1 MKKYKFEMIATE
13 CLQIEVEADT
23 YEKAEEI
30 AGKSCFDEDWEST
43 DWLGGEIIC
52 IKMPENYEEE
62 NSDKNHIIVVL
73 FIK

>member
-43 DWLGGEIIC
+43 DWLGGEIC
-52 IKMPENYEEE
+52 SVDLPEDIEEFRRTHE
-62 NSDKNHIIVVL
+62 I
-73 FIK
+73 